1 MPVNHPDCGFLAA
14 GKYVV
19 HQPASHN
26 GTIKLGPLLGML
38 GKLRNASADSA
49 DFIVDLNWGG
59 DHSRPTNIPITNIPI
74 AVKTAPTTIMFMFFS
89 FEN

>member
-1 MPVNHPDCGFLAA
+1 
-14 GKYVV
+14 
-19 HQPASHN
+19 
-26 GTIKLGPLLGML
+26 ML